1 MQFEWLFFSL
11 LKSRT
16 TSKLEA
22 TVRQV
27 LMFWKVPTKCSG
39 KHSPCFTHALRCMH
53 YDACTTMLCFG
64 LAVAGKEMKTSVKNP
79 ISVQKSQTFGN
90 INNVHSLLLQS
101 N

>member
-1 MQFEWLFFSL
+1 MAFFFL
-11 LKSRT
+11 LKSHT
-16 TSKLEA
+16 TNKLEA

-27 LMFWKVPTKCSG
+27 LMEAKCSG
-39 KHSPCFTHALRCMH
+39 KHSPCSRHALRCMH

-79 ISVQKSQTFGN
+79 ISVLKSQTFGN
-90 INNVHSLLLQS
+90 INNVHSVLLQS